1 MNLFSRFFILLLF
14 SMVISKQLQKSKS
27 KPKFIRY
34 RPWNTKLY
42 PVWKN
47 KDPRYKSSWTGG
59 EVKFDVCNDAPTLT
73 GAKVTFTIDILFPEN
88 QEVLPNGE
96 VVWGKNCFVNGTQH
110 HEGEPVYPQKNTDD
124 QNAIFPDGSPLYK
137 NGDQKPPFV
146 FVWKTCG
153 KYWQVC
159 DGPSSSLTVSTKDI
173 PLGTYEMD
181 VVIYHYRKREKFIPI
196 GYASTQFCITD
207 QIPFAVTLTQVND
220 KDQGDQTFI
229 QNQAIAFAV
238 AVHDPS
244 SYLANSDINFNWD
257 FGDDSG
263 TVISRELIVTH
274 TYTKTGS
281 FKPHVVVQAAIPNPS
296 CSPPTNT
303 PSLTEPTADAFISEE
318 HAGPLSNES
327 AFKNTAE
334 LMEHSG
340 LFGAEMKIAFQLDT
354 TGGLFI
360 LLMLYLKKNQPQN
373 SEQECVIYRYGSF
386 STSITVVEGIKD
398 VQIVQAAGAFFE
410 LNTVDFTISCQGSM
424 PTDICTVISDCL
436 SPGRTICSAVN
447 ALTECQLVLRH
458 VFNDSGIFCINISL
472 SNDASLAVT
481 SARVNVITGSR
492 MLITGIV
499 AMVFGILTV
508 ALAVGIFAYKHIKLH
523 QPLSEMSAAGII
535 CLISSYLQSL
545 IKEQAAPKHS
555 LFLHKEG

>member
-14 SMVISKQLQKSKS
+14 SVVISKQLQKSKS

-124 QNAIFPDGSPLYK
+124 QNAVFPDGSPLYK

-318 HAGPLSNES
+318 HAGPLSNE
-327 AFKNTAE
+327 
-334 LMEHSG
+334 
-340 LFGAEMKIAFQLDT
+340 
-354 TGGLFI
+354 
-360 LLMLYLKKNQPQN
+360 
-373 SEQECVIYRYGSF
+373 
-386 STSITVVEGIKD
+386 GIKD

-508 ALAVGIFAYKHIKLH
+508 ALAVGIFAYK
-523 QPLSEMSAAGII
+523 
-535 CLISSYLQSL
+535 
-545 IKEQAAPKHS
+545 
-555 LFLHKEG
+555 